1 MEIKELKLV
10 VKESTLAGAGKGL
23 FTEEFIA
30 KETCII
36 EYKGTI
42 STWKNVN
49 HDDGNNAYVFFVN
62 NNHVVDACNHLH
74 ELGRYANDAKG
85 LKQTKGLTNNARY
98 VVDKKRIFIYAV
110 ILQPG
115 QKYLSAM
122 EKIIGIPL
130 KLIKNRMQKQVWR
143 LFNNCLV
150 GNIV

>member
-1 MEIKELKLV
+1 MTVPERKLF
-10 VKESTLAGAGKGL
+10 VKESTLPGAGKGL
-23 FTEEFIA
+23 FTSELIA
-30 KETCII
+30 KDTCII

-110 ILQPG
+110 KNIAAG
-115 QKYLSAM
+115 AEIFVGYGKDYWDT
-122 EKIIGIPL
+122 
-130 KLIKNRMQKQVWR
+130 IKAHKKQDAKTSMATV
-143 LFNNCLV
+143 
-150 GNIV
+150 

>member
-1 MEIKELKLV
+1 MTVPERKLF
-10 VKESTLAGAGKGL
+10 VKESTLPGAGKGL
-23 FTEEFIA
+23 FTSELIA
-30 KETCII
+30 KDTCII

-110 ILQPG
+110 KNIAAG
-115 QKYLSAM
+115 AEIFVGYGKDYWDT
-122 EKIIGIPL
+122 
-130 KLIKNRMQKQVWR
+130 IKAHKKQDAKTSMA
-143 LFNNCLV
+143 
-150 GNIV
+150 IV

>member
-1 MEIKELKLV
+1 MTVPERKLF
-10 VKESTLAGAGKGL
+10 VKESTLPGAGKGL
-23 FTEEFIA
+23 FTSELIA
-30 KETCII
+30 KDTCII

-110 ILQPG
+110 KNIAAG
-115 QKYLSAM
+115 AEIFVGYGKDYWDT
-122 EKIIGIPL
+122 
-130 KLIKNRMQKQVWR
+130 IKAHKKQDAKTSVAT
-143 LFNNCLV
+143 V
-150 GNIV
+150 

>member
-1 MEIKELKLV
+1 MTVPERKLF
-10 VKESTLAGAGKGL
+10 VKESTLPGAGKGL
-23 FTEEFIA
+23 FTSELIA
-30 KETCII
+30 KDTCII

-62 NNHVVDACNHLH
+62 NNHVVDACNHLQ

-110 ILQPG
+110 KNIAAG
-115 QKYLSAM
+115 AEIFVGYGKDYWDT
-122 EKIIGIPL
+122 
-130 KLIKNRMQKQVWR
+130 IKAHKKQDAKTSMATV
-143 LFNNCLV
+143 
-150 GNIV
+150 